1 MINLIDTA
9 ILSTAAAGT
18 VTPVEIPTIQPPNA
32 LNRVSAGS
40 FTNAKVLTPE
50 TFSSIG
56 VPTVFSAVG
65 GGALSNAKVLTTESV
80 ANIAV
85 PNTLNR
91 VAAGNVAVPRNI
103 GAIAS
108 RKIPNIE
115 PM

>member
-1 MINLIDTA
+1 MINLIDDA
-9 ILSTAAAGT
+9 SLSTAAAGT
-18 VTPVEIPTIQPPNA
+18 VTPVAIPTVQPPNA
-32 LNRVSAGS
+32 LNRVAAGA

-56 VPTVFSAVG
+56 
-65 GGALSNAKVLTTESV
+65 
-80 ANIAV
+80 
-85 PNTLNR
+85 
-91 VAAGNVAVPRNI
+91 VPRNI